1 MEILKVLERKLR
13 YKRYAEST
21 ILTYSNYVRL
31 FIIEQG
37 IKDPYQVTTKQII
50 DYLENKNYSSATQ
63 QTQIISS
70 LKIFAKYILNKKEIH
85 LSKIERPRRTKKIQP
100 VIPRAEILQKIP
112 LIKNIKHRVII
123 SLGYGCGLRV
133 SELINLQWKHIDR
146 KQGIL
151 KVINGKGS
159 KDRIV
164 PISEDCINLLKDYY
178 REYKPKQYV
187 LNGQDWR
194 PQYSPG
200 SCNNIV
206 KSVFGFQYRFHSL
219 RKSAGVHLY
228 DLGNDLTRIQD
239 FYGHNSEK
247 TTRIY
252 VSGSVESIKK
262 LSVLV

>member
-1 MEILKVLERKLR
+1 MEILKVLEKRLR

-21 ILTYSNYVRL
+21 IKTYCNYVNMFL
-31 FIIEQG
+31 VDEVV
-37 IKDPYQVTTKQII
+37 KDPYQVTTKQIVK
-50 DYLENKNYSSATQ
+50 YLENLTYSSATQ

-70 LKIFAKYILNKKEIH
+70 LKIFAKYILNKKDIH
-85 LSKIERPRRTKKIQP
+85 LNKIERPRKPKKIQP
-100 VIPRAEILQKIP
+100 VIPRLEILEKIP
-112 LIKNIKHRVII
+112 LIKNLKHRVIV

-133 SELINLQWKHIDR
+133 SELINLQQKHID
-146 KQGIL
+146 KEQGIL
-151 KVINGKGS
+151 NIINGKGG

-164 PISEDCINLLKDYY
+164 PISYNLIQLLEDYY
-178 REYKPKQYV
+178 KQHNPNQYV

-194 PQYSPG
+194 PQYSAG

-206 KSVFGFQYRFHSL
+206 KAVFGNQYRFHSL

-228 DLGNDLTRIQD
+228 DFGDDFNRIKD
-239 FYGHNSEK
+239 FYGHSSEK

-262 LSVLV
+262 LSVLL